1 MLSFEYT
8 VKDPIGI
15 HARPAGMLSRE
26 GKKYKSAITVI
37 KNGKS
42 ANVLRLMA
50 LMGLGVKCGETV
62 TVTVEGEDEE
72 VAFAGIKEFF
82 ETNL

>member
-1 MLSFEYT
+1 MISFEYT
-8 VKDPIGI
+8 IKDPVGI

-26 GKKYKSAITVI
+26 GKKYKSAICVI

-50 LMGLGVKCGETV
+50 LMQLGVKCGETV
-62 TVTVEGEDEE
+62 TVTVEGEDE
-72 VAFAGIKEFF
+72 AAAAAGIQAFF
-82 ETNL
+82 EANL

>member
-1 MLSFEYT
+1 MKSFEYT
-8 VKDPIGI
+8 VTDAVGI

-26 GKKYKSAITVI
+26 AKKYKSAICVI

-62 TVTVEGEDEE
+62 TVTIEGEDEAT
-72 VAFAGIKEFF
+72 VAPLIEEFF
-82 ETNL
+82 KANL